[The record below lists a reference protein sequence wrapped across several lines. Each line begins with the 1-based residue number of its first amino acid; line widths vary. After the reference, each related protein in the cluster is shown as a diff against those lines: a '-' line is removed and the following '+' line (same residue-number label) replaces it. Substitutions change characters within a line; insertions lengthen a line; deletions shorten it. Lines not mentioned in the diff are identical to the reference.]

1 MIKLIFLILLVTS
14 CASVNVDTGPFGSVK
29 NFVLKDK
36 ITIDDEFISSMSFS
50 FILVT
55 FKRNQAVFV
64 LSSISDDG
72 TYTWVGTNNERIKTL
87 NGMIVDIY
95 NFDPEFSILFSKNN
109 NLKNNFLEIGND
121 IDLRVNLSKPEL
133 EYLSLN
139 YSRIKEL
146 DNSVWPWNSRKKQQD
161 YNSFIQFQKF
171 NKDIGW
177 NAIDSYYI
185 LNDMVIETSQSI
197 NPLYPPIH
205 IEFFYKY

>member
-161 YNSFIQFQKF
+161 YNSFIQFQ
-171 NKDIGW
+171 
-177 NAIDSYYI
+177 
-185 LNDMVIETSQSI
+185 
-197 NPLYPPIH
+197 
-205 IEFFYKY
+205 

>member
-95 NFDPEFSILFSKNN
+95 NFDPEFS
-109 NLKNNFLEIGND
+109 
-121 IDLRVNLSKPEL
+121 
-133 EYLSLN
+133 
-139 YSRIKEL
+139 
-146 DNSVWPWNSRKKQQD
+146 
-161 YNSFIQFQKF
+161 
-171 NKDIGW
+171 
-177 NAIDSYYI
+177 
-185 LNDMVIETSQSI
+185 M
-197 NPLYPPIH
+197 
-205 IEFFYKY
+205 